1 MPRRPQ
7 RRRAD
12 PAPYLL
18 GAQGLDDHW
27 QNCTRTCSNGTVIPS
42 WRTHNNFDY
51 QGCDNNTGS
60 WATPWYDDDGAP
72 QVDEHRFPDLK
83 GMNAKAHQL
92 GLRVGWY
99 FGNYQCRDAM
109 CRGPGCKGPGKDKP
123 PWDKEKL
130 VAGSVK
136 AVAEYGFDS
145 VKLDSGFPITQNLSL
160 WAQLLNETGRPVMI
174 ENCREC
180 SNGRLGL
187 WLLPTLTVDRCCE
200 QTRVAWARGCPRA
213 STL

>member
-1 MPRRPQ
+1 M
-7 RRRAD
+7 
-12 PAPYLL
+12 
-18 GAQGLDDHW
+18 
-27 QNCTRTCSNGTVIPS
+27 
-42 WRTHNNFDY
+42 
-51 QGCDNNTGS
+51 
-60 WATPWYDDDGAP
+60 
-72 QVDEHRFPDLK
+72 DEHRFPDLK

-160 WAQLLNETGRPVMI
+160 WARLLNETGRPVMI

-180 SNGRLGL
+180 SNCRPGL
-187 WLLPTLTVDRCCE
+187 WLLCRL
-200 QTRVAWARGCPRA
+200 
-213 STL
+213 

>member
-1 MPRRPQ
+1 M
-7 RRRAD
+7 
-12 PAPYLL
+12 
-18 GAQGLDDHW
+18 
-27 QNCTRTCSNGTVIPS
+27 
-42 WRTHNNFDY
+42 
-51 QGCDNNTGS
+51 
-60 WATPWYDDDGAP
+60 
-72 QVDEHRFPDLK
+72 DEHRFPDLK

-180 SNGRLGL
+180 SNGQLGL

-200 QTRVAWARGCPRA
+200 QTKAAWARGCPRA